1 MFEIMACGV
10 PIVASVRGESR
21 AILARSGAAR
31 LVEPENASALAQAIE
46 WMEAHPRER
55 ERMGVVGRAFVC
67 EHYDRWKM
75 ADQYARVLTG
85 IVK

>member
-31 LVEPENASALAQAIE
+31 LVAPENVEDLAQAIE

-55 ERMGVVGRAFVC
+55 EWMGVAGRAFVC
-67 EHYDRWKM
+67 EHYDRGKM
-75 ADQYARVLTG
+75 ADQYAQVLAD
-85 IVK
+85 IAK